1 MANWGRMARETD
13 FDHDQIG
20 HLLADY
26 LIEVP
31 RFQRR
36 YAWSVDNVEEYL
48 SDLAEA
54 RAKDRDY
61 FVGTVVLTLPE
72 ADSIRRR
79 VVDGQQR
86 LATTSVLLV
95 AIRDRLADLGKSEQ
109 AKRVEERYLRGY
121 ELQAEGIFERLTLG
135 PYDSEAY
142 LALLDGAVTE
152 EQKSHPLVESYECC
166 AEHVASLAPDAD
178 SYSELMEVVNQLEK
192 RVQILVAVAT
202 GIQEA
207 YVIFETLN
215 DRGAD
220 LTTADLLK
228 NYLFSA
234 AGSYLSTVEHKW
246 VQLESAFDKPD
257 DLVRLI
263 RYEFISR
270 NGSVRTSKLYR
281 AIQEDIRT
289 TGISA
294 NTYLTRLVKA
304 KDTYVALRDPESDYW
319 KSETV
324 DVRDALLAYRR
335 FQFESSIPVVL
346 AAFATWEF
354 DDACR
359 LLNRVLMWS
368 VRALFVGNIGA
379 KLAEESFGNAA
390 AAISDKSAVNQP
402 QVREVLG
409 RLVPQDGEF
418 SAAFTRFGVM
428 PSSRVKYI
436 LGMIERVE
444 SDIAGRDT
452 SALDWSSRAV
462 TIEHIHPKS
471 KPATLGKGA
480 PATLVDTVGNL
491 TLLEKKLNKGL
502 GAKLPSEKTEVYQ
515 ESAFTMTRVLA
526 DLDKWNAESV
536 SRRTERLAKLACRAW
551 PEA

>member
-1 MANWGRMARETD
+1 MARETD

-20 HLLADY
+20 HLLADH

-36 YAWSVDNVEEYL
+36 YAWTADNVAEYL

-54 RAKDRDY
+54 RVKDRDY

-72 ADSIRRR
+72 ADSFRRR

-95 AIRDRLADLGKSEQ
+95 AIRDRLAELGKDEQ
-109 AKRVEERYLRGY
+109 ARRVEERYLRGY
-121 ELQAEGIFERLTLG
+121 ELQAEGVFERLTLG
-135 PYDSEAY
+135 PHDSEVY
-142 LALLDGAVTE
+142 LELLDKTH
-152 EQKSHPLVESYECC
+152 SESAPQHLLREAYEVCM
-166 AEHVASLAPDAD
+166 AHATTIAPDAD
-178 SYSELMEVVNQLEK
+178 QYSELMEVVNQLEK

-234 AGSYLSTVEHKW
+234 SGAYLSTVEHKW
-246 VQLESAFDKPD
+246 VQLESAFEKPE

-263 RYEFISR
+263 RFELISR
-270 NGSVRTSKLYR
+270 KGAVRTSKLYR
-281 AIQEDIRT
+281 AIQEDISGSGVT
-289 TGISA
+289 A
-294 NTYLTRLVKA
+294 NAYLSRLVKA
-304 KDTYVALRDPESDYW
+304 KDTYVALRDPDSDYW
-319 KSETV
+319 KSEKV

-346 AAFATWEF
+346 AAFATWDF
-354 DDACR
+354 DDACK
-359 LLNRVLMWS
+359 LLNKVLMWS
-368 VRALFVGNIGA
+368 VRALFAGNIGA
-379 KLAEESFGNAA
+379 KLSEDVFGSTAA
-390 AAISDKSAVNQP
+390 SISSKTATNQP
-402 QVREVLG
+402 QVRAKLD
-409 RLVPQDGEF
+409 RLVPSDPEF
-418 SAAFTRFGVM
+418 TADFARYGVM

-444 SDIAGRDT
+444 SAAAGRDT
-452 SALDWSSRAV
+452 SAIDWSSRGV

-471 KPATLGKGA
+471 KPGMLTGGNTA
-480 PATLVDTVGNL
+480 ATLVETVGNL
-491 TLLEKKLNKGL
+491 TLLEKKLNKDL
-502 GAKLPSEKTEVYQ
+502 GSKLPAEKAVVYQ
-515 ESAFTMTRVLA
+515 ESSFTMTRG
-526 DLDKWNAESV
+526 LDGLDSWTEASIRE
-536 SRRTERLAKLACRAW
+536 RTERLAQLACQAW
-551 PEA
+551 PNN

>member
-1 MANWGRMARETD
+1 MARETD
-13 FDHDQIG
+13 FDHDQVG
-20 HLLADY
+20 HLLADH

-36 YAWSVDNVEEYL
+36 YAWTIDNVREYL

-72 ADSIRRR
+72 EDSFRRR

-95 AIRDRLADLGKSEQ
+95 AIRDRLIELGKVEQ

-121 ELQAEGIFERLTLG
+121 ELQAEGVFERLALG
-135 PYDSEAY
+135 PHDSEAY
-142 LALLDGAVTE
+142 LGLLNGETSADRDT
-152 EQKSHPLVESYECC
+152 HPLVASYGVCRQ
-166 AEHVASLAPDAD
+166 HVAGLAPDAD
-178 SYSELMEVVNQLEK
+178 SYSALMDIVNQLEK

-234 AGSYLSTVEHKW
+234 SGAYLSTVEHKW
-246 VQLESAFDKPD
+246 VQLESAFEKPD

-263 RYEFISR
+263 RFELISR
-270 NGSVRTSKLYR
+270 KGPVRTSKLYR
-281 AIQEDIRT
+281 AIQEDIGES
-289 TGISA
+289 GISA
-294 NTYLTRLVKA
+294 NTYLSRLVKA
-304 KDTYVALRDPESDYW
+304 KDTYVALRDPDSDYW
-319 KSETV
+319 KSEKV
-324 DVRDALLAYRR
+324 DVRDSLLAYRR

-346 AAFATWEF
+346 AAFATWDF

-359 LLNRVLMWS
+359 LLNKLLMWS
-368 VRALFVGNIGA
+368 VRALFAGNIGA
-379 KLAEESFGNAA
+379 KLAEDTFGSTA
-390 AAISDKSAVNQP
+390 AAISAGAAVNQID
-402 QVREVLG
+402 VRAELDKLIPSDDQF
-409 RLVPQDGEF
+409 R
-418 SAAFTRFGVM
+418 AAFSRYGVM
-428 PSSRVKYI
+428 PGSRVKYI

-444 SDIAGRDT
+444 SELAGRDT
-452 SALDWSSRAV
+452 TALDWSSRGV

-471 KPATLGKGA
+471 LPGQLGQGA
-480 PATLVDTVGNL
+480 AATLVDTLGNL
-491 TLLEKKLNKGL
+491 TLLEKRLNKGL
-502 GAKLPSEKTEVYQ
+502 GSKLPPEKSEVYA
-515 ESAFTMTRVLA
+515 ESAFTMTRQLSGLNA
-526 DLDKWNAESV
+526 WNAGAIE
-536 SRRTERLAKLACRAW
+536 RRIDRLAGLACQAW
-551 PEA
+551 PNA